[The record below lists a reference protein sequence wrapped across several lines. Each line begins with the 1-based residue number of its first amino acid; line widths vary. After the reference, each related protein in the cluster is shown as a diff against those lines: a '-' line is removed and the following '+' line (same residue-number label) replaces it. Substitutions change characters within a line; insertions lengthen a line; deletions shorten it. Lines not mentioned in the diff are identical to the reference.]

1 MQLDLSRFRGETD
14 HIERQYD
21 PDRLSL
27 EDDDF
32 RLVDAVQLVADL
44 RRDGRKVRLTGRV
57 TTRLE
62 CDCSRCLEPLQV
74 PVDSAFDLLYLPAS
88 EGVAPERAEPAG
100 ETEIDDDDVGVTFYR
115 DDVIDL
121 GEMMREQFFLA
132 LPMKPVCRDE
142 CRGLCPVCGINRNR
156 EVCSC
161 ESAWTD
167 PRLDA
172 LRKLR
177 DNQ

>member
-1 MQLDLSRFRGETD
+1 MQLDLSRLRGDT
-14 HIERQYD
+14 ERLERHYE
-21 PDRLSL
+21 PARFSL
-27 EDDDF
+27 KDDDF
-32 RLVDAVQLVADL
+32 RLTDAVDLVADF
-44 RRDGRKVRLTGRV
+44 RRDGRQVRLTGRI

-62 CDCSRCLEPLQV
+62 CDCSRCLDPLPV
-74 PVDSAFDLLYLPAS
+74 PVDAAFDLLYLPAS
-88 EGVAPERAEPAG
+88 E
-100 ETEIDDDDVGVTFYR
+100 ETARPSAQDTDESEINDDDVGVSFYR
-115 DDVIDL
+115 DDMIDL

-132 LPMKPVCRDE
+132 LPMKAVCRED

-161 ESAWTD
+161 ESTWTD

-177 DNQ
+177 DNK